1 MTNTYIISQIF
12 TILGIILLGSSYLC
26 KSKRQILILTLLSS
40 ICYGGHNFL
49 LGAITGVAMNIV
61 TIITSIWL
69 YINEK
74 SKKETSLIFLIT
86 ISLLIIILGILSYQ
100 NIFSLLPIIASLLFT
115 YSIWQNNNKVYRW
128 IGLSTSVMWLSY
140 NAYLSSIMG
149 MFSEII
155 LLGFKVVGVIKT
167 IRNKSKH
174 YMKVLFGDESRYK
187 GGSYKYKIGQLNI
200 ADYWNTEDTD
210 NLGGFNFS
218 TEDKIARWLVRGDTL
233 YDVII
238 PEGSEVIEIKSESSP
253 NGVFRTNKII
263 LTNPRK
269 VTDVIALELYKK
281 SNLPEKSYFE
291 MIAGYALRGYI
302 NSAQQIIKDKIN
314 KENLDLAIKDY
325 ERYYKGNTQEEKDN
339 YNKILSLL
347 KALKF

>member
-128 IGLSTSVMWLSY
+128 IGLLTSILWLSY
-140 NAYLSSIMG
+140 NTYLHSIFG
-149 MFSEII
+149 IISECI
-155 LLGFKVVGVIKT
+155 LLGFKVTGVIKT
-167 IRNKSKH
+167 IKSK
-174 YMKVLFGDESRYK
+174 
-187 GGSYKYKIGQLNI
+187 
-200 ADYWNTEDTD
+200 
-210 NLGGFNFS
+210 S
-218 TEDKIARWLVRGDTL
+218 T
-233 YDVII
+233 
-238 PEGSEVIEIKSESSP
+238 
-253 NGVFRTNKII
+253 N
-263 LTNPRK
+263 
-269 VTDVIALELYKK
+269 
-281 SNLPEKSYFE
+281 
-291 MIAGYALRGYI
+291 
-302 NSAQQIIKDKIN
+302 
-314 KENLDLAIKDY
+314 
-325 ERYYKGNTQEEKDN
+325 
-339 YNKILSLL
+339 
-347 KALKF
+347 

>member
-12 TILGIILLGSSYLC
+12 TIFGIILLGSSYLR
-26 KSKRQILILTLLSS
+26 KNKEEILILGILSS

-61 TIITSIWL
+61 TIILNLWL

-74 SKKETSLIFLIT
+74 NKKRTSLKFLIT
-86 ISLLIIILGILSYQ
+86 ICIITIILGSISYQ
-100 NIFSLLPIIASLLFT
+100 NIFSLLPIVASLLFT

-128 IGLSTSVMWLSY
+128 IGLITSILWVSY
-140 NAYLSSIMG
+140 NMYLRSVFGIIT
-149 MFSEII
+149 EII
-155 LLGFKVVGVIKT
+155 LLGFKVLGVIKS
-167 IRNKSKH
+167 RKMKSKK
-174 YMKVLFGDESRYK
+174 YMKVLFGDESQYE
-187 GGSYKYKIGQLNI
+187 GNTYKYKIGEV
-200 ADYWNTEDTD
+200 NTEDKWNPEDTE
-210 NLGGFNFS
+210 NPGGFNFS

-233 YDVII
+233 YDVAV
-238 PEGSEVIEIKSESSP
+238 PEDAEVVKIKSESSP

-314 KENLDLAIKDY
+314 KENLDFAIKEY